1 MTMTSEP
8 SAPLRERI
16 EALEEEQTE
25 RVARAHAALAAAQDR
40 AYWLD
45 RWGLDLN
52 ALMRRPGAR
61 QARAALRIT
70 RDVYRVAIRAKR
82 GVAKLPTGLG
92 TLGGNV
98 EDTGAPPPP
107 GSATGD
113 GSFSRAISPDP
124 LRGAPVTD
132 LLYERLSPQ
141 DVAEVERR
149 AGDRLPDVD
158 GAERRRL
165 LVHLGVH
172 HGVAGVLERTG
183 LTQEMP
189 PQDVHAMA
197 RGPLATGGST
207 YYADLVVDALESAGS
222 RVTEGMRWLDFG
234 CSSARVV
241 RVLATAYPACEWHG
255 CDPIADA
262 IEWAG
267 EHIEGVSFVRSP
279 EAPPLP
285 YEDERFDCVYAI
297 SIWSHFAAP
306 AALAWLREMRRVLRP
321 GGALVMSTHG
331 YQTIAHDHRTDR
343 RDDAQLHEVRGAL
356 WEEGFWYRPEF
367 GEAGDHGVAN
377 PEWGTAFLTPE
388 WLLAKATPAWRV
400 TAFAPGRVED
410 NQDLYVLQ
418 RR

>member
-1 MTMTSEP
+1 MTSEP
-8 SAPLRERI
+8 SAALRERI
-16 EALEEEQTE
+16 EALEEEQAE

-52 ALMRRPGAR
+52 ALMRRREAAY
-61 QARAALRIT
+61 ARAALRLL
-70 RDVYRVAIRAKR
+70 RDLYRIAIRVRR
-82 GVAKLPTGLG
+82 GAAKLPARLRAADES
-92 TLGGNV
+92 V
-98 EDTGAPPPP
+98 AGADAGP
-107 GSATGD
+107 GPAIAGE
-113 GSFSRAISPDP
+113 GFSRSISPDP
-124 LRGAPVTD
+124 LRGSPVTD
-132 LLYERLSPQ
+132 LLYERLSPE

-149 AGDRLPDVD
+149 VGEDLTDVD
-158 GAERRRL
+158 GAERRRFL
-165 LVHLGVH
+165 LHLGVH
-172 HGVAGVLERTG
+172 HGLPGVLERTG
-183 LTQEMP
+183 LTREMP
-189 PQDVHAMA
+189 PLDVHAMA

-207 YYADLVVDALESAGS
+207 YYADLVVDALASVGMQ
-222 RVTEGMRWLDFG
+222 VTEGMRWLDFG

-241 RVLATAYPACEWHG
+241 RVLAAAYPDCEWHG

-262 IEWAG
+262 VEWAD

-306 AALAWLREMRRVLRP
+306 AALAWLREMHRILRP
-321 GGALVMSTHG
+321 GGALLMSTHG
-331 YQTIAHDHRTDR
+331 YQTIVHDHRTDR
-343 RDDAQLHEVRGAL
+343 RDDAQLHEVRGGL

-388 WLLAKATPAWRV
+388 WLLAKATPSWGV

-410 NQDLYVLQ
+410 NQDLYVLE